1 MNFGFLTVIFLAI
14 PYALLV
20 RYGKK
25 QSRQVYAGIIAALVV
40 TLGIAISAGNEASVS
55 DIDAWVTADRLNRRT
70 CPQPSCGSVGVQF
83 FRDGVTIYERSNGWA
98 RITGPYNASCFN
110 GVSEYVDSGNDA
122 CEEANGIVDGR
133 FAEWVSAQYLSS
145 ERPPDPAAGATGDY
159 ALVSG
164 SDDYAAYKDAF
175 AKAASGLIAN
185 GSCSRGDFEEM
196 GGWLKSSLRGAEEP
210 VYFTYCG
217 GFTIADRLYLNA
229 STGEVFR

>member
-1 MNFGFLTVIFLAI
+1 MQNPNIRTG
-14 PYALLV
+14 LV
-20 RYGKK
+20 
-25 QSRQVYAGIIAALVV
+25 SAGHARIIAALVV

-83 FRDGVTIYERSNGWA
+83 RGDGVTIYERSNGWA

-145 ERPPDPAAGATGDY
+145 ERPPGPAAGATGDY

-185 GSCSRGDFEEM
+185 GSCSRADFEEM

-217 GFTIADRLYLNA
+217 GLTLDDRIYFNA

>member
-1 MNFGFLTVIFLAI
+1 MKRTLLFVLALI
-14 PYALLV
+14 AV
-20 RYGKK
+20 GCSDAE
-25 QSRQVYAGIIAALVV
+25 QSE
-40 TLGIAISAGNEASVS
+40 TASEGS

-164 SDDYAAYKDAF
+164 SDDYATYKDAF

-185 GSCSRGDFEEM
+185 GSCSRADFEEM
-196 GGWLKSSLRGAEEP
+196 GGWWKSSLRGADEP

-217 GFTIADRLYLNA
+217 GLTLDDRIYLNA